1 MMVTL
6 KQYAKFMGVDVV
18 YEFLIDVVDWGWG
31 EDPALE
37 FYVEHCV
44 MYRNTGTSP
53 RMVVTGEQLRVLGE
67 VNKQKHCQ
75 DILDNAAEDYW
86 TAVWSG
92 A

>member
-1 MMVTL
+1 MVTL
-6 KQYAKFMGVDVV
+6 LKYEKFMGVDVV

-31 EDPALE
+31 EEPVLE
-37 FYVEHCV
+37 FYIEQCV
-44 MYRNTGTSP
+44 MYRNTHTSP
-53 RMVVTGEQLRVLGE
+53 RMVVKGEQLRVLGE

-75 DILDNAAEDYW
+75 DILDSAAEDYW